1 VNQDRPQRSD
11 EAILEFG
18 SGARQTDRA
27 LASFGSKANFAG
39 MAASG
44 AKQPLTEATRQT
56 SCLGAR
62 AEILA
67 IRETCTEL

>member
-27 LASFGSKANFAG
+27 LASFGSKTNFAG
-39 MAASG
+39 MAAFRRK
-44 AKQPLTEATRQT
+44 A
-56 SCLGAR
+56 
-62 AEILA
+62 A
-67 IRETCTEL
+67 IEPIQHLCSVEQKCAA